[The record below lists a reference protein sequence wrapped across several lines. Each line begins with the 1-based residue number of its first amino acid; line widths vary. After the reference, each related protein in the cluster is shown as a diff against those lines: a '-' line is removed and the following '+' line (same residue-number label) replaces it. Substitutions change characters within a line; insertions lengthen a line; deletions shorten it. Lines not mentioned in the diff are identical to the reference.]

1 MYNLQ
6 SKVFFIII
14 VVVLGLFIFQTAKV
28 NERDEI
34 ISQQSEHINLINNN
48 DYTNTQYRNISDTPM
63 TNKNPV
69 LKTQQEIYLNSKV
82 KSLEVELNSLRNQFK
97 AIQNENNNL
106 KSQISTLKEQRNLRF
121 KELHGKYGQDNNKN
135 ASFSKPSTLTTGYE
149 ESFEVKS
156 DTMAI

>member
-28 NERDEI
+28 NEKEEVI
-34 ISQQSEHINLINNN
+34 QQQNEYINLNNTN
-48 DYTNTQYRNISDTPM
+48 DYTNSQYRNVSDRPM

-69 LKTQQEIYLNSKV
+69 LKTQQEIYLNSRV
-82 KSLEVELNSLRNQFK
+82 NALEAELNSLKNQNK

-121 KELHGKYGQDNNKN
+121 KELHETFGQDNNKN